1 MSKTTSSGNN
11 WSTNSAQAKHI
22 VDVDWPVASLCE
34 NVKAFTTTRQPAGN
48 TALKSSYGSFNLGLH
63 VGDDP
68 RRVNANRVSLNN
80 FLPKGTNIQWLN
92 QVHGADVA
100 VIEQYQ
106 DQYQQQYKN
115 QQQVEPVTADAA
127 VTRMPNVA
135 LAVMTA
141 DCLPILLSDKSGQV
155 VAAIHGGWRPLAQ
168 NIIKRTIEKIGISGD
183 QLVAWLGPCIGPA
196 AFEVGEEVKLAF
208 TELHTATADAFKPVQ
223 SSISAQQK
231 EAIRQ
236 QSKYLA
242 DLHQLATVLLNAA
255 GVTAITRLEHC
266 TYSMPERYYSFR
278 RENITGRM
286 ATVICRC

>member
-1 MSKTTSSGNN
+1 MSKTTSSLDN
-11 WSTNSAQAKHI
+11 WAANSAQATHI
-22 VDVDWPVASLCE
+22 VDVNWPVASLSE
-34 NVKAFTTTRQPAGN
+34 NVKAFTTTRQLAGN
-48 TALKSSYGSFNLGLH
+48 KSLTSSYGSFNLGLH

-68 RRVNANRVSLNN
+68 RRVNANRASLNN
-80 FLPKGTNIQWLN
+80 LLPKGTNIQWLN
-92 QVHGADVA
+92 QVHGTDVA

-106 DQYQQQYKN
+106 DQYQDQYQN
-115 QQQVEPVTADAA
+115 QHQGEPVTADAA

-168 NIIKRTIEKIGISGD
+168 NIIKLTIEKMGISGD

-208 TELHTATADAFKPVQ
+208 TELHTATGDAFKLVQ

-231 EAIRQ
+231 ETIPQ
-236 QSKYLA
+236 SSKYLA

-255 GVTAITRLEHC
+255 DVTAITRLAHC
-266 TYSMPERYYSFR
+266 TYSMPEHYYSFR

>member
-1 MSKTTSSGNN
+1 MSKTTSSVDN
-11 WSTNSAQAKHI
+11 WAANSAQATHI
-22 VDVDWPVASLCE
+22 VDVNWPVASLSE
-34 NVKAFTTTRQPAGN
+34 NVKAFTTTRQLAGN
-48 TALKSSYGSFNLGLH
+48 KSLTSSYGSFNLGLH

-68 RRVNANRVSLNN
+68 RRVNANRASLNN
-80 FLPKGTNIQWLN
+80 LLPKGTNIQWLN

-106 DQYQQQYKN
+106 DQYQN
-115 QQQVEPVTADAA
+115 QHQGEPVTADAA
-127 VTRMPNVA
+127 VTRMPNLA

-168 NIIKRTIEKIGISGD
+168 NIIKHTIEKMGVSGE

-208 TELHTATADAFKPVQ
+208 TGLHTATGGAFKPVQ
-223 SSISAQQK
+223 NSTSTQQK
-231 EAIRQ
+231 ETIHQ
-236 QSKYLA
+236 PSKYLA
-242 DLHQLATVLLNAA
+242 DLHLLATVLLNAA
-255 GVTAITRLEHC
+255 GVTAITRLAHC

-278 RENITGRM
+278 HENITGRM